1 MKTLI
6 KKVIS
11 KAFVAS
17 VMLGV
22 SLSTLACDL
31 HDQPSF
37 GTFGSMSN
45 YGQSHPL
52 MQRHLAQA
60 KVAPLS
66 ITHARKV
73 LNDVEEKASVDI
85 KYHLPA
91 NYKNVSL
98 SFTHSDGIELG
109 TNEEIKIDELN
120 GTYTLHYVPR
130 KSGKHH
136 ILVWADATRQT
147 LPYSIVQRIDLV
159 VN

>member
-1 MKTLI
+1 MK
-6 KKVIS
+6 KFSRKVIS
-11 KAFVAS
+11 KASLAS
-17 VMLGV
+17 LLMGA
-22 SLSTLACDL
+22 SLSAFACDL

-37 GTFGSMSN
+37 GTFGSMSS

-52 MQRHLAQA
+52 MQRHLSQT
-60 KVAPLS
+60 KVAPLT

-85 KYHLPA
+85 KYHLPP

-98 SFTHSDGIELG
+98 SFTHSEGIELG

-120 GTYTLHYVPR
+120 GTYTLNYVPR

-136 ILVWADATRQT
+136 ILIWADATRQT